1 MSVSERLEFSV
12 SDFVAVFNQTINYAY
27 PSVII
32 LGEVSNFRISRNTWL
47 YFSLKDENSSINFFG
62 SILKLPAPIED
73 GMMLRVTASPALH
86 PKFGFSL
93 QIQSIELSGKG
104 TINRSQELLRSKL
117 DQEGLFDAQ
126 RKRTLPKVPEKIGLI
141 TSSESAA
148 YSDFIKIVNSRWGG
162 VEIAHQEVLVQ
173 GKDSAKQIVDA
184 IINSNLQNPELEV
197 LVIIRGGG
205 SSDDLETFNDEKL
218 TRTIAGSRI
227 PTLVAIGHERDY
239 TFAELVADMRASTP
253 SNAAELIVPDKKEE
267 LSRVDRDQ
275 ENLNNQLFNI
285 IQNIEKSL
293 EQNLAAIFDQT
304 NYLIEREISQ
314 NELKN
319 QLLSSLNPQT
329 ILDRGYSVILKDGQ
343 SIRSSSQLLVG
354 DEVRIRFAKG
364 GAIAEIDKV
373 EVK

>member
-47 YFSLKDENSSINFFG
+47 YFCLKDENSSINFFG

-104 TINRSQELLRSKL
+104 TINRSHELLRSKL
-117 DQEGLFDAQ
+117 DHEGLFDAQ

-184 IINSNLQNPELEV
+184 IINSNLHNPELEV

-205 SSDDLETFNDEKL
+205 SNDDLETFNDEKL

-293 EQNLAAIFDQT
+293 EQKSAAIFDQT

-354 DEVRIRFAKG
+354 DKVRIRFAKG